1 MMFFYLALLV
11 AVAAVIM
18 FTVSSGEQFAGWWDR
33 RTHKYAHW
41 MAIEFDSMFE
51 NVTIERAQKW
61 ITWTVGAAFLMG
73 VLAGGGVMGRLV
85 LGLLF
90 AGLGYFLPRL
100 FVMWRRYKR
109 LSQVDDQLVDTL
121 LLMSNAL
128 KAGLSL
134 QQALELVVREM
145 KPPISDEIGRV
156 VKEIHLGMLT
166 DDALRHL
173 RERVPLEDVRL
184 AVDSILTLRE
194 TGGNLSE
201 TFEVI
206 ARTIVERKKV
216 QGKIKT
222 LTAQG
227 MAQGILI
234 CLMPPGLILLFSL
247 MDENYMKPMFGTP
260 IGWAMLATVF
270 LLDATGL
277 FMMFKLVQ
285 VDV

>member
-1 MMFFYLALLV
+1 MFFYVALLV
-11 AVAAVIM
+11 MLVAVVL
-18 FTVSSGEQFAGWWDR
+18 FTVSSSEQLAGWWDA
-33 RTHKYAHW
+33 RTRKYASW

-51 NVTIERAQKW
+51 NVTIERAQRW
-61 ITWTVGAAFLMG
+61 ITWTVGIAFLMG
-73 VLAGGGVMGRLV
+73 VLAGGGVLGRLV

-100 FVMWRRYKR
+100 VVMWLRYKR
-109 LSQVDDQLVDTL
+109 LGTIDDQLVDSL

-201 TFEVI
+201 TFDVI
-206 ARTIVERKKV
+206 AKTIVERKKV

-260 IGWAMLATVF
+260 IGWAMLSVVF
-270 LLDATGL
+270 LLDAVGL

>member
-1 MMFFYLALLV
+1 MFFYVALLV
-11 AVAAVIM
+11 MLVAVVM
-18 FTVSSGEQFAGWWDR
+18 FTVSSSEQLAGWWDV
-33 RTHKYAHW
+33 RTRKYASW

-51 NVTIERAQKW
+51 NVTIERAQRW
-61 ITWTVGAAFLMG
+61 ITWTVGIAFLMG
-73 VLAGGGVMGRLV
+73 VLAGGGVLGRVV

-100 FVMWRRYKR
+100 VVMWLRYKR
-109 LSQVDDQLVDTL
+109 LGTIDDQLVDSL

-201 TFEVI
+201 TFDVI
-206 ARTIVERKKV
+206 AKTIVERKKV

-260 IGWAMLATVF
+260 IGWAMLSVVF
-270 LLDATGL
+270 LLDAVGL

>member
-1 MMFFYLALLV
+1 MFFYVALLV
-11 AVAAVIM
+11 MLVAVVM
-18 FTVSSGEQFAGWWDR
+18 FTVSSSEQLAGWWDV
-33 RTHKYAHW
+33 RTRKYASW
-41 MAIEFDSMFE
+41 MAIEFVSMFE
-51 NVTIERAQKW
+51 NVTVERAQRW
-61 ITWTVGAAFLMG
+61 ITWTVGIAFLMG
-73 VLAGGGVMGRLV
+73 VLAGGGVLGRVV

-100 FVMWRRYKR
+100 VVMWLRYKR
-109 LSQVDDQLVDTL
+109 LGTIDDQLVDSL

-201 TFEVI
+201 TFDVI
-206 ARTIVERKKV
+206 AKTIVERKKV

-260 IGWAMLATVF
+260 IGWAMLSVVF
-270 LLDATGL
+270 LLDAVGL